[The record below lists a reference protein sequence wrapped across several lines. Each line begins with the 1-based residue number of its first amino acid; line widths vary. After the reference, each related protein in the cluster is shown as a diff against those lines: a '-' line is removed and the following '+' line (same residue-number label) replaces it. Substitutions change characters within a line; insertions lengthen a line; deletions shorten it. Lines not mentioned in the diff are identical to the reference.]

1 MKRGILILF
10 VAVAIPAAGAVW
22 AFRRAP
28 SRLAP
33 ATAELAAEREIINHL
48 EIRPGSALDG
58 LKQLCVALGL
68 RLEVDEY
75 ASHDLALR
83 QIADPIILD
92 HVSRRAALKVVPRF
106 LVANSSSGIEV
117 EGRVLHVGSM
127 WLPTTGPVVS
137 RTFDI
142 GPLLRGARKF
152 TEEADAFATRTYG
165 RAPKR
170 RVPSAPPPWGSEGGP
185 YDPVTSGKDIV
196 DCMQRFDAHPSM
208 VGRPLSTTVVGERLI
223 VTAAMEECL
232 RIERVLGELLH
243 AQDARRA
250 QHWPCGAELD
260 QAGNVPVTFPKGT
273 GITLLIDYREIRAGD
288 NWVAEENLAA
298 LVREHGSGFYD
309 TRIYDVRDIVLKSIG
324 TSRWVSQHGWLG
336 PNDFGRNRTSLP
348 DITEADVV
356 DGLRSAGMGM
366 NLHAQMGWNF
376 HYFGGRFVVLARP
389 SGHARFE
396 RVLIKLRSAQ

>member
-10 VAVAIPAAGAVW
+10 VAVGIPVTMAAW

-33 ATAELAAEREIINHL
+33 AAAELAADGEIINHL
-48 EIRPGSALDG
+48 EMRPGSALDG

-68 RLEVDEY
+68 RLEVDAY
-75 ASHDLALR
+75 LSHDLALR

-92 HVSRRAALKVVPRF
+92 HVSRRAVLKVVPRF
-106 LVANSSSGIEV
+106 LVANLSDAIEV
-117 EGRVLHVGSM
+117 EGPIPHVGGM
-127 WLPTTGPVVS
+127 RLPTTGPVVT

-152 TEEADAFATRTYG
+152 TEEADALATRTHG

-170 RVPSAPPPWGSEGGP
+170 QVRSAPPWGSEGGP
-185 YDPVTSGKDIV
+185 YDPVTCGEDVVNCIK
-196 DCMQRFDAHPSM
+196 RFDAHHSM
-208 VGRPLSTTVVGERLI
+208 MGRPVSTTVIGGRLV
-223 VTAAMEECL
+223 VTAATEECL

-243 AQDARRA
+243 TQARRA
-250 QHWPCGAELD
+250 GNWPCGAELD
-260 QAGNVPVTFPKGT
+260 QAGNVPVTFPKMAGM
-273 GITLLIDYREIRAGD
+273 TLLVDYRELRAGD
-288 NWVAEENLAA
+288 HWIAEENLAT
-298 LVREHGSGFYD
+298 LVREHVSGFDD

-324 TSRWVSQHGWLG
+324 TSRWVSEHGWLG

-366 NLHAQMGWNF
+366 TIHAQMGWNL
-376 HYFGGRFVVLARP
+376 HYFGGRFVVLAGP

-396 RVLIKLRSAQ
+396 RVLMTLRSAQ